1 MLNIMDFFIA
11 TKILN
16 KKAAKQLYSYLTAF
30 ITIEVILKN

>member
-1 MLNIMDFFIA
+1 MDFFIA
-11 TKILN
+11 T